1 MDACERVWIGLGG
14 NVGDVAATLAAARAA
29 LAVLSTAPI
38 VASPLYESAP
48 WGVAGQANFFNQVAG
63 LRPALGPR
71 ETLRALQAVEA
82 ALGRVRRERWG
93 PRTIDLDLLCWP
105 GLTLDAPDL
114 TLPHPRL
121 AERRFVLAPWA
132 DVAPDLVVPG
142 LGRTVAA
149 LLADCSDASWV
160 RRCS

>member
-1 MDACERVWIGLGG
+1 MDACERAWIGLGG
-14 NVGDVAATLAAARAA
+14 NEGDVAATLSAARAA
-29 LAVLSTAPI
+29 LTVLSTAPP

-48 WGVAGQANFFNQVAG
+48 WGVAGQANFLNQIVG
-63 LRPALGPR
+63 LAPALGPW

-105 GLTLDAPDL
+105 GRTTADPAL
-114 TLPHPRL
+114 TLPHPRI
-121 AERRFVLAPWA
+121 AARRFVLAPWA

-142 LGRTVAA
+142 LGRTVAD
-149 LLADCSDASWV
+149 LLAACSDASWV